1 MPRRSPSSSPTP
13 EMPNPASPY
22 RRLLPRDVEVEPDPL
37 LIRLDFHRESVVLH
51 EYADGRSLQPPRLHH
66 RHRPRPGERARP
78 RHRPASAETL
88 WFVKTA
94 AGPRVALWCPPR
106 VWSVRLQESYGERPR
121 RFRLPMPGLVFLCL
135 PAAQAP
141 YVFAA
146 KARPRTGD
154 DELYH
159 CPTWNVFRNGRVCP
173 GTHVFP
179 RDPAR
184 IPEEFFKSQFSPTGD
199 SHGRSRTHP
208 DDLLSLW
215 AGLHRQQN
223 YPVDDLMP
231 ALRLRDALRIG
242 T

>member
-1 MPRRSPSSSPTP
+1 MPRKSPSSRPTP

-37 LIRLDFHRESVVLH
+37 QIRLDFHHESVVLH
-51 EYADGRSLQPPRLHH
+51 EFADGVASSRLVSTIDIAHALASELDLDTGLLPP
-66 RHRPRPGERARP
+66 
-78 RHRPASAETL
+78 ETL
-88 WFVKTA
+88 WYVKTA
-94 AGPRVALWCPPR
+94 AGPCVALWCPPR
-106 VWSVRLQESYGERPR
+106 LWSVRLQETYGERPR

-146 KARPRTGD
+146 KARPKTGD

-184 IPEEFFKSQFSPTGD
+184 VPEEFFKSQFSPTGD
-199 SHGRSRTHP
+199 SHGRSRAHP

>member
-1 MPRRSPSSSPTP
+1 
-13 EMPNPASPY
+13 MPNPASPY

-37 LIRLDFHRESVVLH
+37 LIRLDFHHESVVLH
-51 EYADGRSLQPPRLHH
+51 EYADGVASSRLVSTIDIAHALASELDLDTGLLPP
-66 RHRPRPGERARP
+66 
-78 RHRPASAETL
+78 ETL
-88 WFVKTA
+88 WYVKTA

-106 VWSVRLQESYGERPR
+106 PWSVRLQETYGERPR

-146 KARPRTGD
+146 KARPKTGD

-184 IPEEFFKSQFSPTGD
+184 VPEEFFKSQFSPTGD
-199 SHGRSRTHP
+199 SHGRSRAHP

-215 AGLHRQQN
+215 AGLHGQQN